1 MKPAILGVIG
11 LVVGLGGSSGMVAFR
26 SHGQAPAAQETAVD
40 TLAASPQDSVTVEA
54 VSVSPPAHDS
64 ASVDSVPTVPRDTAT
79 PLAPVP
85 SHAIAEKD
93 SVAPSK
99 PPLDTAAYR
108 QLAKI
113 FTNMKPSDA
122 VRIMDYLSDS
132 DVEQVLRRVQP
143 KASAELMSAMS
154 AERAATIG
162 KRLIAGTGK

>member
-26 SHGQAPAAQETAVD
+26 SHDQVPPEQATTVD
-40 TLAASPQDSVTVEA
+40 TLAASQHDSATAVEDSV
-54 VSVSPPAHDS
+54 PRLAHDS
-64 ASVDSVPTVPRDTAT
+64 ASVDSVPTGRRDTTT
-79 PLAPVP
+79 PQAPEP
-85 SHAIAEKD
+85 SHAIAERD
-93 SVAPSK
+93 SVAPPR

-154 AERAATIG
+154 AERAAAIG